1 MGAKEAVRAA
11 KEHIADLFR
20 DEGVTDVGLEELQH
34 YPDGELGVWEVTIGF
49 RRVWKGPDP
58 VGSPLAILSGR
69 TRPRTY
75 KIVRISDEGKML
87 SLKHRQVSVGE

>member
-11 KEHIADLFR
+11 KEHIAGLFQ
-20 DEGVTDVGLEELQH
+20 DEGVMDVGLEELQH

-49 RRVWKGPDP
+49 RRVWTGPDP
-58 VGSPLAILSGR
+58 VGNPLAILSGR
-69 TRPRTY
+69 TSPRTY
-75 KIVRISDEGKML
+75 KIVRISDEGKVL